1 MKDAVVVAIALV
13 WDEQRLLVTQRP
25 AGTHLAGRWEFPGGK
40 VEAFETPEACA
51 EREVLEEVGLR
62 VAARS
67 RLTPIRH
74 AYVERDVTLHPVE
87 CSLLGGE
94 LRLLGVSDARW
105 VLPHELATLTFPEAN
120 RPLIA
125 ELIARAE
132 SSNRSR
138 AR

>member
-13 WDEQRLLVTQRP
+13 WDGQRLLVTQRP

-40 VEAFETPEACA
+40 VEASETPEACA
-51 EREVLEEVGLR
+51 EREVLEEVGLS
-62 VAARS
+62 VEARS

-74 AYVERDVTLHPVE
+74 AYAERDVTLHPIE
-87 CSLLGGE
+87 CNLLGGE

-105 VLPHELATLTFPEAN
+105 VLPHELTTLTFPEAN

-125 ELIARAE
+125 ELVARAE

-138 AR
+138 GR